1 MANARELTQRY
12 VDAYNRRDRTAM
24 RELLPATLEFV
35 RPGGGSLRTADEVMA
50 QYERDWAILE
60 RSRVAIRDLVESN
73 DAILAEIT
81 AVEGVIVHRWR
92 DGKLVRYRYY
102 TDPLPDEVTA
112 VQPTR
117 TGAQGAG
124 PATVRGAA
132 DPDPPRPAD
141 SIR

>member
-81 AVEGVIVHRWR
+81 VEGSLGGRSAAVEGVIVHRWR

-112 VQPTR
+112 VRPPR
-117 TGAQGAG
+117 TGA
-124 PATVRGAA
+124 
-132 DPDPPRPAD
+132 
-141 SIR
+141 